1 MKKLIYWMLLIPI
14 LAVSQS
20 NESYVVIENSMIT
33 ANPAK
38 IKEFEVGIAKHNK
51 KFHATGA
58 YGANVFLISNGV
70 NSGKYIW
77 SMGPLPWGDFD
88 KRPENKE
95 HEEDW
100 NVNVLPYT
108 MAEGETTYW
117 KFEVKHSHFPKDFTL
132 KKLVVDVYDIKR
144 FDRSKA
150 LKLLEQV
157 HKVMVEKMP
166 TETFG
171 IYTNEFSNSLDG
183 KDLAYVSFFDKSSWL
198 GEDNDF
204 PKKYEAVFGE
214 GSFAHFLKD
223 WEEVSLGSR
232 TELWDLRSDLSGLN
246 VNVKAI
252 DKQ

>member
-1 MKKLIYWMLLIPI
+1 MLLIPI
-14 LAVSQS
+14 LAVSQN
-20 NESYVVIENSMIT
+20 NEGYAVVENSMIT

-38 IKEFEVGIAKHNK
+38 IKEFEAGIAKHNK
-51 KFHATGA
+51 KFHAIGA
-58 YGANVFLISNGV
+58 YGARVYYINNGI
-70 NSGKYIW
+70 NTGKYIW
-77 SMGPLPWGDFD
+77 SMGPLPWADFD

-95 HEEDW
+95 HDDDW
-100 NVNVLPYT
+100 NANVLPYI

-117 KFEVKHSHFPKDFTL
+117 KFEAKHSHFPKDFTL

-171 IYTNEFSNSLDG
+171 IYTNEFSNTFDG

-204 PKKYEAVFGE
+204 PKKYDAVFGE

-223 WEEVSLGSR
+223 WEEVSLGSQ
-232 TELWDLRSDLSGLN
+232 TELWNLRPDLSGLN
-246 VNVKAI
+246 AEVKAT
-252 DKQ
+252 DRK

>member
-1 MKKLIYWMLLIPI
+1 MLLIPI

-20 NESYVVIENSMIT
+20 NESYAVVENSMIT

-38 IKEFEVGIAKHNK
+38 IKEFEAGIAKHNK
-51 KFHATGA
+51 KFHAIGA
-58 YGANVFLISNGV
+58 YGARVYYINNGI
-70 NSGKYIW
+70 NTGKYIW
-77 SMGPLPWGDFD
+77 SMGPLPWSDFD

-95 HEEDW
+95 HDDDW
-100 NVNVLPYT
+100 NANVLPYI

-117 KFEVKHSHFPKDFTL
+117 KFEAKHSHFPKDFAL

-166 TETFG
+166 TETFA
-171 IYTNEFSNSLDG
+171 IYTNEFSNTFDG

-204 PKKYEAVFGE
+204 PKKYDAVFGE

-223 WEEVSLGSR
+223 WEEVSLGSQ
-232 TELWDLRSDLSGLN
+232 TELWNLRPDLSGLN
-246 VNVKAI
+246 AEVKAT
-252 DKQ
+252 DRK

>member
-1 MKKLIYWMLLIPI
+1 MLLIPI
-14 LAVSQS
+14 LAVSQN
-20 NESYVVIENSMIT
+20 NEGYAVVENSMIT

-38 IKEFEVGIAKHNK
+38 IKEFEAGIAKHNK
-51 KFHATGA
+51 KFHAIGA
-58 YGANVFLISNGV
+58 YGARVYYINNGI
-70 NSGKYIW
+70 NTGKYIW
-77 SMGPLPWGDFD
+77 SMGPLPWSDFD

-95 HEEDW
+95 HDDDW
-100 NVNVLPYT
+100 NANVLPYI

-117 KFEVKHSHFPKDFTL
+117 KFESKLSHFPKDFAI

-171 IYTNEFSNSLDG
+171 IYTNEFSNTFDG

-204 PKKYEAVFGE
+204 PKKYDAVFGD

-223 WEEVSLGSR
+223 WEEVSLGSQ
-232 TELWDLRSDLSGLN
+232 TELWNLRPDLSGLDA
-246 VNVKAI
+246 NVKASNR
-252 DKQ
+252 Q